1 MNELL
6 IDSSI
11 DEDETNSPI
20 KMTHQESN
28 EEMLYLSRTKKGTMR
43 SKIVID
49 KINDMKMKLDSKKTF
64 RKTGK
69 AKVDSVYPTKST
81 SSV

>member
-49 KINDMKMKLDSKKTF
+49 KINDMKMKLDSKKNI
-64 RKTGK
+64 
-69 AKVDSVYPTKST
+69 
-81 SSV
+81 